1 MRGSI
6 EILGDLA
13 AMGTL
18 RRGQLT
24 EQTYPVKG
32 RDGRPRRQ
40 GPYYVLTWSDGGEKR
55 TRRVPAAEA
64 PRVLEELARGREARC
79 SRAYVPGGEA
89 PFPLDEALGIVGGC
103 TPPMASL
110 LSRAGAMPQSYD
122 AAGEM
127 VTAASG
133 VRVTGRRV
141 HRLVSGVADAE
152 AEWAARRPKDAA
164 EHDVINIQAD
174 MTGLPL
180 RREDLAGVAGRDG
193 RPPRNPTGRTGYG
206 RWRASGSGAQCRQW
220 TSTMRASTCPR
231 CAGVPGQPEVRPRGA
246 EVASRIVAE
255 GPPHTGGGA
264 GRPARRLLARTLHA
278 QGGGADGGMRDL
290 TRQGHF
296 LVIHPE
302 REVVMG
308 AGHPRPV
315 FAKRP
320 LIHLRP
326 FRRRHSAMESP
337 VRVRKALRS
346 AMSER

>member
-133 VRVTGRRV
+133 VWVTGRRV

-152 AEWAARRPKDAA
+152 AEWAARCSCRRRTPAA
-164 EHDVINIQAD
+164 
-174 MTGLPL
+174 
-180 RREDLAGVAGRDG
+180 RCS
-193 RPPRNPTGRTGYG
+193 
-206 RWRASGSGAQCRQW
+206 AS
-220 TSTMRASTCPR
+220 
-231 CAGVPGQPEVRPRGA
+231 RPR
-246 EVASRIVAE
+246 
-255 GPPHTGGGA
+255 
-264 GRPARRLLARTLHA
+264 
-278 QGGGADGGMRDL
+278 
-290 TRQGHF
+290 
-296 LVIHPE
+296 
-302 REVVMG
+302 
-308 AGHPRPV
+308 
-315 FAKRP
+315 
-320 LIHLRP
+320 
-326 FRRRHSAMESP
+326 
-337 VRVRKALRS
+337 
-346 AMSER
+346 